1 MSAAAAPPP
10 VAVAVAGLSKAY
22 RLYRRPSDRL
32 REFLWPRRQ
41 RGKTFWALRDISLD
55 IPQGQVLGLIG
66 PNGSGK
72 STLLQLIA
80 GVLRPT
86 TGTVAARGRVTA
98 LLELGAGFNPEF
110 TGRENIALNAALLG
124 LSAAEA
130 RAHTPAIIEFAGIG
144 EFLDQPVKVYS
155 SGMYVRLAFAIAV
168 SVQPDILIVD
178 EALAVGDAYFQQRCI
193 RRMRQFRDEG
203 KTIIFVSH
211 DTAAVKALCDR
222 AILLREGRI
231 ADDGRPDQ
239 VVQHYLTVLEAQSFQ
254 RPASDAVSGQPAAG
268 DDGDD
273 PAIEREL
280 PNVDARHGSGAA
292 RIIGLACYDE
302 AGRRTDSLTT
312 GEALTVRIS
321 VRFREAVARP
331 NVGFVLR
338 DRLGSDLA
346 GTNSALEGVALPAGE
361 PGAIQTVE
369 FRMALPE
376 LHPGPYSLSPTVAD
390 GGLDEYTMCD
400 WIENARTVQ
409 IGGAYRSGCVMHPAV
424 AVTLLASR
432 PAGAQDGAA
441 REEEA
446 GGG

>member
-1 MSAAAAPPP
+1 MSATAPSPP
-10 VAVAVAGLSKAY
+10 VAVSITGLSKAY
-22 RLYRRPSDRL
+22 RLYGRPSDRL
-32 REFLWPRRQ
+32 REFLWPRHQ
-41 RGKTFWALRDISLD
+41 RGKTFWALRDVSLD

-80 GVLRPT
+80 GVLQPT
-86 TGTVAARGRVTA
+86 AGTVAAHGRVTA

-110 TGRENIALNAALLG
+110 TGRENIMLNATLLG
-124 LSAAEA
+124 LSEAEA

-144 EFLDQPVKVYS
+144 EFLDQPVKTYS

-178 EALAVGDAYFQQRCI
+178 EALAVGDAYFQQRCM

-231 ADDGRPDQ
+231 VDDGRPDG
-239 VVQHYLTVLEAQSFQ
+239 VVHHYLTVLEAQAF
-254 RPASDAVSGQPAAG
+254 PQPATDAAQAGGLPAEAG
-268 DDGDD
+268 DAD

-280 PNVDARHGSGAA
+280 PNVDSRHGSGAA
-292 RIIGLACYDE
+292 RILGLACYDE
-302 AGRRTDSLTT
+302 SGQRTDSLTT
-312 GEALTVRIS
+312 GEVLTVRIS
-321 VRFREAVARP
+321 VRFHQAVARP

-338 DRLGSDLA
+338 DRLGTDLA
-346 GTNSALEGVALPAGE
+346 GTNSALEGVELPAGE

-376 LHPGPYSLSPTVAD
+376 LHPGAYVLAPSVAD
-390 GGLDEYTMCD
+390 GDGEDLVMCD
-400 WIENARTVQ
+400 WIENARTIQ
-409 IGGAYRSGCVMHPAV
+409 IGGRYGLGCLMHPPVTVALVATRSGP
-424 AVTLLASR
+424 T
-432 PAGAQDGAA
+432 GDGA
-441 REEEA
+441 
-446 GGG
+446 